1 MRDIHRGGGAASP
14 SEKRFRP
21 MDETK
26 SRHAPEGGGF
36 YRSVRRGERLIN
48 SCY

>member
-1 MRDIHRGGGAASP
+1 MRDIHRARGAASP

-26 SRHAPEGGGF
+26 AATLQKVAAFIEAF
-36 YRSVRRGERLIN
+36 TAAN
-48 SCY
+48 A